1 MALNNEEIWSDFL
14 DIMHKY
20 FNEVTFGMWFDK
32 TSIYKIDDQKI
43 VLLVPMPLHK
53 KMFLNNYYSTI
64 ANGFE
69 EVTGIKREIDCLLA
83 DEVEVENQIKIDIGV
98 DNKEDINKS
107 LYFEHNLNK
116 NLNFD
121 NFVVGDSNKFAF
133 TAAKAVAE
141 KPGVGFNPL
150 FIYGR
155 SGLGKTH
162 LMHAI
167 GNYIVENY
175 PDSKVLYT
183 TSDDFRKDYFN
194 LVSSNNVVNTS
205 SEFQEKYRNIDVLI
219 IDDIQYLVGA
229 EKTQDEFF
237 HIFNDLQSKQKQ
249 IIISSDRS
257 PDDLQKL
264 EERLRSRFSMGLPV
278 DIYPPDFELRC
289 RIIKEKIQY
298 LNIKDKMTDEAIE
311 YISNN
316 FDTDVRALEG
326 AINRLVVY
334 TALKVPEKIDLRFAN
349 EGLKDYVNKN
359 PYNRNDISNIQRAVA
374 DYYKLTVEVIKSKKR
389 SANIAYPR
397 MIAMY
402 LSRKLTD
409 ESFPKIGMEFGGRDH
424 STVIHACDKI
434 EEDLKIDTELKEII
448 NEIRGKL

>member
-1 MALNNEEIWSDFL
+1 
-14 DIMHKY
+14 
-20 FNEVTFGMWFDK
+20 
-32 TSIYKIDDQKI
+32 
-43 VLLVPMPLHK
+43 
-53 KMFLNNYYSTI
+53 
-64 ANGFE
+64 
-69 EVTGIKREIDCLLA
+69 
-83 DEVEVENQIKIDIGV
+83 
-98 DNKEDINKS
+98 
-107 LYFEHNLNK
+107 
-116 NLNFD
+116 
-121 NFVVGDSNKFAF
+121 
-133 TAAKAVAE
+133 
-141 KPGVGFNPL
+141 
-150 FIYGR
+150 
-155 SGLGKTH
+155 
-162 LMHAI
+162 
-167 GNYIVENY
+167 
-175 PDSKVLYT
+175 
-183 TSDDFRKDYFN
+183 
-194 LVSSNNVVNTS
+194 
-205 SEFQEKYRNIDVLI
+205 
-219 IDDIQYLVGA
+219 
-229 EKTQDEFF
+229 
-237 HIFNDLQSKQKQ
+237 
-249 IIISSDRS
+249 
-257 PDDLQKL
+257 
-264 EERLRSRFSMGLPV
+264 MGLPV

-289 RIIKEKIQY
+289 RIIKEKIQH